1 MSYEEEELSLNGEGE
16 GEDEYDE
23 EEDEIERACEVQWR
37 LPRGFTV
44 SQQAQKDHSKKCER
58 CSCSFYTGNW

>member
-23 EEDEIERACEVQWR
+23 EEDEIERAREVQWH

-44 SQQAQKDHSKKCER
+44 SQAQKDHLKKCER
-58 CSCSFYTGNW
+58 CSCSFYTGEW